1 MALIAARSALF
12 NVVFY
17 AQTMALLVVA
27 APASLVLSQLACV
40 AIATAWARSSLW
52 LLRVLCRTKV
62 EFRGLEHLP
71 SGPYILA
78 AKHQSFVDTIA
89 LLTIVRS
96 PSFIMKRELAYVP
109 LWNLFAWRAG
119 MIFVSRGKRGVAL
132 EQIARGARRVLSA
145 GRPVIIAPEGTR
157 SPAGA
162 PPAYKYGVA
171 HLHRELPGTPIVP
184 VAVNS
189 GLYWSRFNPLRYPG
203 TIVLSILA
211 PIEDTLQE
219 SAFLQRLSSVIEGE
233 CDRLLVEAAGA
244 AERPNFNRVA
254 AERVAFLTGVR

>member
-1 MALIAARSALF
+1 MLF
-12 NVVFY
+12 NLVFY
-17 AQTMALLVVA
+17 AQTFALLVVA
-27 APASLVLSQLACV
+27 APASLVLSQRACLAL
-40 AIATAWARSSLW
+40 ATGWARSSLW

-89 LLTIVRS
+89 LLTVVPS

-119 MIFVSRGKRGVAL
+119 MIFVSRGKRWVAL
-132 EQIARGARRVLSA
+132 NQITIGARRVLGA

-157 SPAGA
+157 QPAGA
-162 PPAYKYGVA
+162 PPAYKYGIA

-184 VAVNS
+184 AAVNS
-189 GLYWSRFNPLRYPG
+189 GLYWSRFNLLRYPG
-203 TIVLSILA
+203 TIVVSILPPLEEA
-211 PIEDTLQE
+211 LQE
-219 SAFLQRLSSVIEGE
+219 AAFLERLSAVIEGE

-244 AERPNFNRVA
+244 AERPNFNPVA
-254 AERVAFLTGVR
+254 EDRLAFLTDAR